1 MLILALDTSSP
12 TGSIAVLRYEQ
23 VIGLVSTG
31 TDENFSS
38 RFFRQL
44 EFLMGELRVKPA
56 DFNLFAVT
64 AGPGSFTGLR
74 VGLTAAKAWGEVYGR
89 PIAAVSALEATA
101 VQSQSRAG
109 HVAAV
114 LDARR
119 GQAFFATYRRA
130 SDGAGLVPEGDE
142 RLVTP
147 EELRAALREMPSAA
161 RREKLTAATGRET
174 LSATGREE
182 SSATKYEEADRAE
195 MLIVTPV
202 PRMVSTMTSS
212 IDMELRIPVEEA
224 SPILAPFVGRLG
236 FQRAQQGRL
245 SDALSLDA
253 NYIRRSDAELHLTNS
268 TSTSSTSA
276 NSTSTSA
283 TLKGAAGS

>member
-12 TGSIAVLRYEQ
+12 IGSIAVLRDEQ
-23 VIGLVSTG
+23 LIGLVSTG

-74 VGLTAAKAWGEVYGR
+74 VGLTAAKGWSEVYGR
-89 PIAAVSALEATA
+89 PVAAVSALEATA
-101 VQSQSRAG
+101 IQSQSRAAR
-109 HVAAV
+109 VAAV

-119 GQAFFATYRRA
+119 RQAFFATYRRA

-147 EELRAALREMPSAA
+147 EELRAALRETPSASACEVITAA
-161 RREKLTAATGRET
+161 RREE
-174 LSATGREE
+174 LSAT
-182 SSATKYEEADRAE
+182 KDVAE
-195 MLIVTPV
+195 LVIVTPV
-202 PRMVSTMTSS
+202 PRMVAAMLS
-212 IDMELRIPVEEA
+212 DMKMIPDQNSELRVPVEEA

-236 FQRAQQGRL
+236 FQRAQQGRVT
-245 SDALSLDA
+245 DALSLDA

-268 TSTSSTSA
+268 TTNGSTSSNHTAASSTLKNSA
-276 NSTSTSA
+276 
-283 TLKGAAGS
+283 LKGAAGS

>member
-12 TGSIAVLRYEQ
+12 IGSIAVLRDEQ
-23 VIGLVSTG
+23 VVGLVSTG

-44 EFLMGELRVKPA
+44 KFLMGELRVKPA

-74 VGLTAAKAWGEVYGR
+74 VGLTAAKGWSEVYAR

-101 VQSQSRAG
+101 VQSQSRAAR
-109 HVAAV
+109 VAAV

-147 EELRAALREMPSAA
+147 EELRAALRETPSASGCEVITAA
-161 RREKLTAATGRET
+161 RREE
-174 LSATGREE
+174 LSAT
-182 SSATKYEEADRAE
+182 KDVAE
-195 MLIVTPV
+195 LVIVTPV
-202 PRMVSTMTSS
+202 PRMVAAMLSDTEFSEGNS
-212 IDMELRIPVEEA
+212 ELRIHVEEA

-236 FQRAQQGRL
+236 FHRAQQGL
-245 SDALSLDA
+245 VSDALSLDA

-268 TSTSSTSA
+268 TTTSSTSSNHTA
-276 NSTSTSA
+276 ASSTLKNSA
-283 TLKGAAGS
+283 LKGAAGS

>member
-1 MLILALDTSSP
+1 MILALDTSSP
-12 TGSIAVLRYEQ
+12 TGSIAVLRDEQ

-74 VGLTAAKAWGEVYGR
+74 VGLTAAKGWGEVYGR

-101 VQSQSRAG
+101 VQSQSRATR
-109 HVAAV
+109 VAAV

-119 GQAFFATYRRA
+119 GQAFFASYRRA

-147 EELRAALREMPSAA
+147 EELRAAL
-161 RREKLTAATGRET
+161 AATQAMARDEQ
-174 LSATGREE
+174 EQQE
-182 SSATKYEEADRAE
+182 Q
-195 MLIVTPV
+195 MVIITPV
-202 PRMVSTMTSS
+202 PRMVLAMLSNIKM
-212 IDMELRIPVEEA
+212 IAELNSELKTPVEEA

-236 FQRAQQGRL
+236 FQRAQQGRV

-268 TSTSSTSA
+268 TSTIS
-276 NSTSTSA
+276 NSTSSPSTHSASTSS

>member
-1 MLILALDTSSP
+1 VLILALDTSSP
-12 TGSIAVLRYEQ
+12 TGSIAVLRDEQ
-23 VIGLVSTG
+23 IVGLVSTG
-31 TDENFSS
+31 TEENFSS

-44 EFLMGELRVKPA
+44 EFLMGELRLKPA

-74 VGLTAAKAWGEVYGR
+74 VGLTAAKGWGEVYGR
-89 PIAAVSALEATA
+89 PIAAVSAVEATA
-101 VQSQSRAG
+101 VQSQSRATR
-109 HVAAV
+109 VAAV

-147 EELRAALREMPSAA
+147 EELRAALRE
-161 RREKLTAATGRET
+161 K
-174 LSATGREE
+174 LSATGRETP
-182 SSATKYEEADRAE
+182 SAAKKEARAE
-195 MLIVTPV
+195 MVIVTPV
-202 PRMVSTMTSS
+202 PRMVAAMLSDIKTTSDLDSEQS
-212 IDMELRIPVEEA
+212 IPLDEA

-236 FQRAQQGRL
+236 FRRAEQGRL

-268 TSTSSTSA
+268 TSTSSIQTT
-276 NSTSTSA
+276 STSTGS